1 MPSQVKG
8 LWEAKQKYG
17 NPQVSWKSLIQPSIN
32 LCLEGIPVTF
42 SMAKSLQSKKAQI
55 FKDPGMKDIFV
66 NPQTQDVWNYGDVFF
81 WRNLAH
87 TLERIA
93 ENGADEFYLG
103 ETMEKMIEDLQSTT
117 SIMTEEDFANME
129 ISWEDPVSIDLG
141 NGLQMHS
148 TKPPG
153 SGAILGFILN
163 ILQNYNFSPG
173 KNLLQDRDQQA
184 LLYHRV
190 VEAFKWAYGQ
200 RSNLGDPGDS
210 DITET
215 INQVSPFFEKTK
227 VKTLFSS
234 RPRLKLKSHKWR
246 LRYSNISLFQNPLF
260 QLVKNLTSEDYAYM
274 TWQNINDS
282 YTVNNASHYGADFFA
297 PEDHGTTHLSVLAPN
312 GDAVAVTST
321 INRR

>member
-1 MPSQVKG
+1 MIFGAKIQIKVAHFAHKIVKLDFLSDFQTLCSIEKLILGGLAIAVPSQVKG

-32 LCLEGIPVTF
+32 LCLEGVPVTF

-55 FKDPGMKDIFV
+55 FMDPGMKQIFG
-66 NPQTQDVWNYGDVFF
+66 NPQTQDVWNYGDVFL
-81 WRNLAH
+81 WRNLAE
-87 TLERIA
+87 TLQEIA
-93 ENGADEFYLG
+93 ENGVDEFYLG
-103 ETMEKMIEDLQSTT
+103 ETMGKMIEDLQSTT

-173 KNLLQDRDQQA
+173 KDFLKDEA

-210 DITET
+210 DITEI
-215 INQVSPFFEKTK
+215 INQV
-227 VKTLFSS
+227 
-234 RPRLKLKSHKWR
+234 KLLH
-246 LRYSNISLFQNPLF
+246 
-260 QLVKNLTSEDYAYM
+260 
-274 TWQNINDS
+274 
-282 YTVNNASHYGADFFA
+282 
-297 PEDHGTTHLSVLAPN
+297 
-312 GDAVAVTST
+312 ST
-321 INRR
+321 IFNTLQSCRSTTL

>member
-1 MPSQVKG
+1 
-8 LWEAKQKYG
+8 
-17 NPQVSWKSLIQPSIN
+17 
-32 LCLEGIPVTF
+32 
-42 SMAKSLQSKKAQI
+42 
-55 FKDPGMKDIFV
+55 
-66 NPQTQDVWNYGDVFF
+66 
-81 WRNLAH
+81 
-87 TLERIA
+87 
-93 ENGADEFYLG
+93 
-103 ETMEKMIEDLQSTT
+103 MEKMIEDLQSTT

-215 INQVSPFFEKTK
+215 INQVSPFF
-227 VKTLFSS
+227 
-234 RPRLKLKSHKWR
+234 
-246 LRYSNISLFQNPLF
+246 
-260 QLVKNLTSEDYAYM
+260 
-274 TWQNINDS
+274 
-282 YTVNNASHYGADFFA
+282 
-297 PEDHGTTHLSVLAPN
+297 
-312 GDAVAVTST
+312 
-321 INRR
+321 